1 MNRVTLIGRVGNR
14 PEIRFLSSGNAVA
27 NFRLST
33 VETFTNRS
41 GEKTERTEWH
51 RIVAWGNLALAIGD
65 YQKGRRLAVEGKI
78 QTREWTDK
86 ENRTN
91 YTTEIIAT
99 SIIDL
104 AERRDEPIRTAERE
118 DGLSFGF
125 PVSPPAENEELPF

>member
-1 MNRVTLIGRVGNR
+1 MNRVTLIGRVGTR
-14 PEIRFLSSGNAVA
+14 PEIRFLASGNAVA
-27 NFRLST
+27 NFRFST
-33 VETFTNRS
+33 VETFTNRA
-41 GEKTERTEWH
+41 GEKSERTDWH
-51 RIVAWGNLALAIGD
+51 RIVAWGNLALTIGD
-65 YQKGRRLAVEGKI
+65 YQKGRRLAIEGKI

-118 DGLSFGF
+118 DGSSFGV
-125 PVSPPAENEELPF
+125 PLVPPPENEELPF